1 MMTCTLALNMVKYFQ
16 MCSITGHRGKF
27 RRLLT
32 TTSSTEGRQ
41 LQAQQSHPDEQNV
54 DVDTQIS
61 EKTHQ
66 HGGHDISRQEL
77 NVNLGQYTTSHHKL
91 FKNCEFSYQYLIDN
105 GVVKKSVRRLVLPVQ
120 DYCVAYC

>member
-1 MMTCTLALNMVKYFQ
+1 MVKYIQ
-16 MCSITGHRGKF
+16 MCSTCIIAHRGKF

-66 HGGHDISRQEL
+66 QGGHDISRQEL
-77 NVNLGQYTTSHHKL
+77 SVNLGQYTTSHHKL